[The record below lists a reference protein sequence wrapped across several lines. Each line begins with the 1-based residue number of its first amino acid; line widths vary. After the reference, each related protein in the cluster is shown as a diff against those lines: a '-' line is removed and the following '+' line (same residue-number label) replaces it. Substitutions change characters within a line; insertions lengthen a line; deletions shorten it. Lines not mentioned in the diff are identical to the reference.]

1 MKPRFVPPSTANLP
15 QLTTMTYIEIKEQT
29 LAELTKR
36 HEALTQEWDKVK
48 DDASATPAQRVAVLA
63 DLHATATQ
71 FWTVKK
77 MSAKKVYEMVC
88 AE

>member
-1 MKPRFVPPSTANLP
+1 MPRFAPTFTANLP
-15 QLTTMTYIEIKEQT
+15 KPTTMTYIEIKKHT

-77 MSAKKVYEMVC
+77 MTAKKVAEMVK
-88 AE
+88 